1 MPALSPEIPVNNVSI
16 HTIFPTFESR
26 WLALNNKDPRAATAF
41 LYCVKSTHI
50 YCRPICTARLARR
63 KNVVFYDTVDE
74 AEQAGFRPCKR
85 CKPRLPLHETHHAMI
100 RQSCAILDESPDA
113 LPPLKDLAKSVGL
126 TQWHFH
132 RIFRRFTGITP
143 RMYWVGRH
151 NPEKQQTYNID
162 FEKLLEKLDGYSG
175 EDPVN
180 NRGQVPRRRL
190 SDPTLM
196 TENDIAQCQNGL
208 NSTHEST
215 ENVNDFTTTA
225 GGTGEL
231 ELHSATSNSASNS
244 GPNQFSTG
252 LDNLVSSK
260 SLREIPSTP
269 LSSTSTPLF
278 GVSSSNLPS
287 TKSKY
292 TTDKIPNT
300 LGYHNRLFNSS
311 TVNSRSPSLFPTSSS
326 SSPSNALTFNK
337 NNSLP
342 SSGELPAFSP
352 LQSVSTSETPGDVS
366 SKTRHEQTSM
376 LEVEPLNLE
385 DVEPLHD
392 LKPFYSDSMSN
403 TIDEFSKTVTPAN
416 TMLHNNNRSTSHGRA
431 PNHQK
436 LHSISSSTRPISKG
450 ISQITKPSQ
459 LSKNQ
464 KTQQRASQ
472 RSISVWP
479 QSPGLIAQQS
489 PSLFPQ
495 SPAFNPQQS
504 PLFHPQSPNIGP
516 FQSPALNALQSP
528 NLHALQSPALTS
540 LPENSPPTTFKSEVL
555 ARQNAIQPL
564 SVPSPISLSHASPNF
579 LDLSDN
585 SNQSSSFNNQSEKN
599 LGTNSG
605 ISLRTHQLH
614 QNLYRQLQSAKS
626 LKTPQAYSA
635 GNILNKKNNAL
646 LSGIPAIYDSING
659 SSNNDSNNRNN
670 AYTPSSASP
679 NSISPG
685 SSGSPANGSQTTHT
699 QRSWVNSNTSSVK
712 SSPGFAV
719 PPSNS
724 TNSGNMPLK
733 FPSYDVS
740 GTITP
745 NLVPRG
751 EYPTSNNR
759 FRDEIQDNINIPA
772 GLPREKRVIQA
783 LIELIAKQ
791 NGGEA
796 LAKNDVSDL
805 DNWLSKSVLKN
816 LEGLNKENE
825 EKRQN
830 ISKRPPMTRSVSTP
844 SWINKSSPGL
854 DSEQLTTANDLKD
867 TINSGPLTKLDIN
880 NCSINLSPETNILRP
895 FDFLHAGYN
904 DDYSYSNDNYNDNV
918 DVDVNMEPSF
928 ETFDGINDL
937 NFETDN
943 GLNLSK
949 VDMNAHNMDLENLDM
964 ASHHCKPSQW
974 DFDIGA
980 TSEFLNHNDI
990 REDFLKY
997 GNDNQVQGSG
1007 FKSAILATMDNENIN
1022 QQGKNSFQTSGW
1034 SFDQRQQGNGHSDGN
1049 YNDYGTVGN
1058 KEARMNG
1065 LEKNMTQE
1073 SNSYGQYEGGGQ
1085 DYMDKQFNESS
1096 NNRNNVRLET
1106 RWMNRELGNERETGR
1121 DKASNQLTAEY
1132 KSIRPQLESTIGERF
1147 GENFKT
1153 GYNNQLI
1160 KKLLDQHQERERNI
1174 TERQNIQ
1181 NEDNNMNSEEN
1192 ENQYELFLVQ

>member
-1 MPALSPEIPVNNVSI
+1 MPALSPEIPINNVSI

-63 KNVVFYDTVDE
+63 KNIVFYDTVDE

-100 RQSCAILDESPDA
+100 RQSCAILDESPEA

-151 NPEKQQTYNID
+151 NPDKQQTCNID
-162 FEKLLEKLDGYSG
+162 FEKLLEKLDGYSV

-196 TENDIAQCQNGL
+196 TENDIAQYQNGL
-208 NSTHEST
+208 DSTHEST
-215 ENVNDFTTTA
+215 ENDNDLTTTT
-225 GGTGEL
+225 GGTVEL
-231 ELHSATSNSASNS
+231 GLHSATSNSASNTS
-244 GPNQFSTG
+244 ANEYSTG

-260 SLREIPSTP
+260 SLLHEVPSTP

-278 GVSSSNLPS
+278 GVSSPNFPS
-287 TKSKY
+287 TNSKY

-300 LGYHNRLFNSS
+300 LGSHSRLFNSS
-311 TVNSRSPSLFPTSSS
+311 TANGRSPSLFPTSSA
-326 SSPSNALTFNK
+326 SSPSNSLLFNK

-352 LQSVSTSETPGDVS
+352 LQNVSTSETPENVS
-366 SKTRHEQTSM
+366 SRTRREQISM

-385 DVEPLHD
+385 DVEPLYD
-392 LKPFYSDSMSN
+392 LKPFYSGSMSN
-403 TIDEFSKTVTPAN
+403 TIDEFSKTVTPASS
-416 TMLHNNNRSTSHGRA
+416 LLDNNDRSTSHGRH

-450 ISQITKPSQ
+450 ISQITKTSQ

-464 KTQQRASQ
+464 KTLHRASQ
-472 RSISVWP
+472 RSISAWP

-495 SPAFNPQQS
+495 SPAFNAQQS
-504 PLFHPQSPNIGP
+504 SLFHPQSPNVGP
-516 FQSPALNALQSP
+516 FQSPVLNAFQSP
-528 NLHALQSPALTS
+528 NLHALQSPTLTS

-564 SVPSPISLSHASPNF
+564 SVPSPISLSLASPNF

-585 SNQSSSFNNQSEKN
+585 SNQPPSFTNQSEKN
-599 LGTNSG
+599 FGTNAG

-614 QNLYRQLQSAKS
+614 QNLYRQIQSAKS
-626 LKTPQAYSA
+626 LKIPQTYSA
-635 GNILNKKNNAL
+635 GNTLNKKNHAL
-646 LSGIPAIYDSING
+646 VSGIPAIYDSG
-659 SSNNDSNNRNN
+659 NNDSSNRSN

-679 NSISPG
+679 SSISPG

-699 QRSWVNSNTSSVK
+699 QRSWVNSTTSSVK
-712 SSPGFAV
+712 SSPGFAA

-724 TNSGNMPLK
+724 ANAGNILLK

-745 NLVPRG
+745 NLVPHG

-796 LAKNDVSDL
+796 LTKNNVSDL
-805 DNWLSKSVLKN
+805 DNWLSRSVSKN

-825 EKRQN
+825 EKQQN
-830 ISKRPPMTRSVSTP
+830 TSKRPPMTRSVSTP
-844 SWINKSSPGL
+844 SWTNKSSSGL
-854 DSEQLTTANDLKD
+854 DSEQLTVVNNLKD
-867 TINSGPLTKLDIN
+867 TINSGPLTKMDIN
-880 NCSINLSPETNILRP
+880 NCSINVNPETNIVRP

-904 DDYSYSNDNYNDNV
+904 DDYSNSNNNYNDNFDV
-918 DVDVNMEPSF
+918 DVDMEPSF
-928 ETFDGINDL
+928 ETFDSINDL
-937 NFETDN
+937 NFEIQNSLD
-943 GLNLSK
+943 LSK
-949 VDMNAHNMDLENLDM
+949 VDMNTHNMDLENLDM
-964 ASHHCKPSQW
+964 ASHNHKPSQW
-974 DFDIGA
+974 NFDVGA

-990 REDFLKY
+990 KVDFLKY
-997 GNDNQVQGSG
+997 GDDSQAQGSG

-1022 QQGKNSFQTSGW
+1022 QQGKKSFQTSGW

-1049 YNDYGTVGN
+1049 YNYYATVGN
-1058 KEARMNG
+1058 KEAKINCV
-1065 LEKNMTQE
+1065 EKNMTQD
-1073 SNSYGQYEGGGQ
+1073 SNLFGQYEGGGQ
-1085 DYMDKQFNESS
+1085 GYMDKQFNKSS
-1096 NNRNNVRLET
+1096 NNNNNGSLET
-1106 RWMNRELGNERETGR
+1106 GWMNRELDSERETGR
-1121 DKASNQLTAEY
+1121 DKACNQLTAEY
-1132 KSIRPQLESTIGERF
+1132 RSIRPQLESTIGKHF

-1153 GYNNQLI
+1153 EYNNQLVE
-1160 KKLLDQHQERERNI
+1160 KLMDQHQEREWNI
-1174 TERQNIQ
+1174 TEQQKNQ
-1181 NEDNNMNSEEN
+1181 NEDSNMNSEEN